1 MALIKTFGSSIQG
14 IISIVPKM
22 IEDNADLSII
32 SPEERQNIIKHTG
45 IRFRHVVQNETVDV
59 KLLFKKAIDIMLP
72 KLGWE
77 KPTIDILVCVTQT
90 MTNSIPSVSC
100 QIHGDLDFEESTL
113 CFDINSGCSGFVY
126 GLQTVQ
132 SLMQG
137 FSQENVRAIL
147 CCGDLSSQ
155 LIEANDKT
163 VKPIFSDGI
172 SVIGI
177 ESTPQK
183 NELSGF
189 FNLETAGKGQG
200 AIFTSKGDDEKCYMR
215 LNGIDVYNYSMKYV
229 PKNITAL
236 LDFSAKDKNYPDYY
250 IFHQANQL
258 INESIRKKLA
268 IEKEKVPTSLYEYG
282 NTASASIPVTL
293 GTMWE
298 NGHKSSGWIL
308 VSGFGVGFSMASALI
323 QFNPK
328 FCLPPIQLDY

>member
-1 MALIKTFGSSIQG
+1 MNL
-14 IISIVPKM
+14 
-22 IEDNADLSII
+22 
-32 SPEERQNIIKHTG
+32 
-45 IRFRHVVQNETVDV
+45 
-59 KLLFKKAIDIMLP
+59 
-72 KLGWE
+72 
-77 KPTIDILVCVTQT
+77 
-90 MTNSIPSVSC
+90 
-100 QIHGDLDFEESTL
+100 EESTL

-137 FSQENVRAIL
+137 FSKENVRAIL

-155 LIEANDKT
+155 LIEKNDKT
-163 VKPIFSDGI
+163 TKPIFSDGI

-183 NELSGF
+183 NELAGY

-200 AIFTSKGDDEKCYMR
+200 AIFTSKGDDEKYYMR
-215 LNGIDVYNYSMKYV
+215 LNGIDIYNYSMKYV
-229 PKNITAL
+229 PKNIIQL
-236 LDFSAKDKNYPDYY
+236 LDFSEKDKNFPDYY

-268 IEKEKVPTSLYEYG
+268 IEIEKVPNSLYEFG

-298 NGHKSSGWIL
+298 QNHISSGWIL

-328 FCLPPIQLDY
+328 FCLPPIQLDF

>member
-1 MALIKTFGSSIQG
+1 
-14 IISIVPKM
+14 VPNA

-45 IRFRHVVQNETVDV
+45 IRFRHIVQKKSVDV
-59 KLLFKKAIDIMLP
+59 KELFETAINTLLP

-77 KPTIDILVCVTQT
+77 KSTIDILICVTQT
-90 MTNSIPSVSC
+90 TTTSIPSVSC
-100 QIHGDLDFEESTL
+100 RLHGDMNFEESTL

-132 SLMQG
+132 SLIQG
-137 FSQENVRAIL
+137 FSKENVRAIL

-155 LIEANDKT
+155 LIEKNDKT
-163 VKPIFSDGI
+163 TKPIFSDGI

-183 NELSGF
+183 NELAGY
-189 FNLETAGKGQG
+189 FNLATAGKGQG
-200 AIFTSKGDDEKCYMR
+200 AIFTSKGDDDKYYMR
-215 LNGIDVYNYSMKYV
+215 LNGIDIYNYSMKYV
-229 PKNITAL
+229 PKNIIQL
-236 LDFSAKDKNYPDYY
+236 LDFSKKDKNFPDYY

-268 IEKEKVPTSLYEYG
+268 IEIEKVPNSLYKFG

-298 NGHKSSGWIL
+298 RNHKSNGWIL
-308 VSGFGVGFSMASALI
+308 VSGFGVGFSMASGLI
-323 QFNPK
+323 KFNPQ
-328 FCLPPIQLDY
+328 FCSSPIQLDL